1 MLYGYLQEADA
12 MSQTLFLSF
21 PMALLWM
28 IFARQL
34 SWEGFVIGY
43 IFGFAVL
50 MVIRLNTTYE
60 GDDRPI
66 RVSKIPSQ
74 IVALVIYIVRLAL
87 DVLLSGIDVAKKVL
101 DPKLPI
107 NPGVHRVPTQDKSNN
122 GLIDALSA
130 HSITITPGELV
141 IDFDKDENGQTVM
154 LVHALDKDASDMTKL
169 NRDQSKRLKL
179 IRQILGLDE
188 TPKEK

>member
-1 MLYGYLQEADA
+1 

-66 RVSKIPSQ
+66 RMSKIPSQ

-107 NPGVHRVPTQDKSNN
+107 NPGVHHVPTQDKSNN

-169 NRDQSKRLKL
+169 NRDQSNRLKL

>member
-1 MLYGYLQEADA
+1 

-28 IFARQL
+28 IFARQF

-43 IFGFAVL
+43 IFGFGIL
-50 MVIRLNTTYE
+50 LVIRLNTTYE
-60 GDDRPI
+60 GADRPI

-74 IVALVIYIVRLAL
+74 IVALLIYIVRLAL

-107 NPGVHRVPTQDKSNN
+107 NPGVHRVPTQDKTNN
-122 GLIDALSA
+122 NLVSALSA

-141 IDFDKDENGQTVM
+141 IDFDKDESGQTVM

-169 NRDQSKRLKL
+169 NRDQSNRLKL

-188 TPKEK
+188 SPQSKE

>member
-1 MLYGYLQEADA
+1 

-50 MVIRLNTTYE
+50 MVIRINTTYQ
-60 GDDRPI
+60 DIDQPI
-66 RVSKIPSQ
+66 RPAKIPSQ
-74 IVALVIYIVRLAL
+74 LIALVVYIVRLAV
-87 DVLLSGIDVAKKVL
+87 DVFFSGIDVAKRVIN
-101 DPKLPI
+101 PKLPI
-107 NPGVHRVPTQDKSNN
+107 DPDTRRVSTQDKSNDD
-122 GLIDALSA
+122 LISALSA

-141 IDFDKDENGQTVM
+141 IDFETDENGQTVM
-154 LVHALDKDASDMTKL
+154 LVHTLDKEESNMEKL
-169 NRDQSKRLKL
+169 NRDQHNRLKL

-188 TPKEK
+188 ISEDKGL